1 MQFLDAWHF
10 HVFSKLSERKGF
22 WCVEF
27 ADLKGSL
34 QLLNSTHLR
43 DRDKMLLRAIL
54 CGGVWNAFL
63 LGKARKEDVPCRFCG
78 KKDGDGHLFWEC
90 SFHPLQHVP
99 DLPDFSFLM
108 SLDRRKWPRSLLWH
122 GWLPGL
128 NGMLNDKPSALS
140 FGESASFHLE
150 RCLGAYPVDF
160 AAAWTPPDCW
170 DADDIAL
177 EIPDHPNIWTDGSR
191 EDFSSIG
198 SFEVAGA
205 GVYLPAAEVAFE
217 HSVWGTVEE
226 YGDARLERCRAFLP
240 VPGVLQTVQRAEFWG
255 AVVALQ
261 AYWPCHLGTGN
272 LNVVR
277 SIGRLLDADCLA
289 KPLPL
294 IKDGDLVALVRYMI
308 RTRCRDTVR
317 VTKVKGHAKDDDV
330 QHGRVRLIDQQGNV
344 EADLAAD
351 LGRRHQ
357 SEVLINARRILLQ
370 ARSYWYP
377 IMADLHRFMIAIA
390 RVSVNHDGKGGTAPD
405 PLVWD
410 QGSRPK
416 VRKLHIRVNVDL
428 ASLPGPPGFLN
439 SSWIQVDAGHI
450 TGADIS
456 AWPYS
461 VGILVRFSSFLGTLH
476 WPSGYVDLGHFGISF
491 LELLILFEQ
500 WAGHRLLSEKVTTPH
515 VRAGRPILLPSVPVS
530 EGIEIRHGC
539 QFLSSLVRALAK
551 LPGGL
556 GRFMPCDLGSHLS
569 RLRHVGWNQCSHGL
583 NSRPLES
590 CHHQCLKA
598 LCGVLGYPK
607 CSALELLDGTLK
619 LRHCTDLF
627 TKRLPPWSLPRVGS
641 GIGKRHFVTAYHHPD
656 AGSTVGKRVRL
667 TKKTRPSAASYVIP
681 DPDPGHSTP
690 RRWKRLRPPSSEG
703 EGSEVGV
710 LCNLFPRLGVA

>member
-1 MQFLDAWHF
+1 M
-10 HVFSKLSERKGF
+10 
-22 WCVEF
+22 
-27 ADLKGSL
+27 
-34 QLLNSTHLR
+34 
-43 DRDKMLLRAIL
+43 
-54 CGGVWNAFL
+54 GVWNGFL

-78 KKDGDGHLFWEC
+78 KKDGDGHLFWEFF
-90 SFHPLQHVP
+90 SPLQHVR
-99 DLPDFSFLM
+99 DLPEFSVLM
-108 SLDRRKWPRSLLWH
+108 SLDRSKWPRCLLWH

-128 NGMLNDKPSALS
+128 NGMLNDKPWALS
-140 FGESASFHLE
+140 FE
-150 RCLGAYPVDF
+150 Y
-160 AAAWTPPDCW
+160 W

-198 SFEVAGA
+198 VFEVAGG
-205 GVYLPAAEVAFE
+205 GVYLSAAEVAFD

-240 VPGVLQTVQRAEFWG
+240 VPEFLQTVQRAEFWG
-255 AVVALQ
+255 AIVALQ
-261 AYWPCHLGTGN
+261 AYWPCHLGIDN

-277 SIGRLLDADCLA
+277 SIGRLLDAYCLA

-294 IKDGDLVALVRYMI
+294 VKDGDLVALVQYMI
-308 RTRCRDTVR
+308 RTRGRDTVR
-317 VTKVKGHAKDDDV
+317 VTKVRGHAKDEDV
-330 QHGRVRLIDQQGNV
+330 QHGHVRLIDQQGNA
-344 EADLAAD
+344 EAD

-357 SEVLINARRILLQ
+357 TEVLNNARRRLLQ

-377 IMADLHRFMIAIA
+377 ILTDLHRFMIAIA

-405 PLVWD
+405 SLLWD
-410 QGSRPK
+410 QGSKPK
-416 VRKLHIRVNVDL
+416 VRKLAIRVNVDL

-439 SSWIQVDAGHI
+439 NDWVQVDAGHI
-450 TGADIS
+450 TSADIS

-461 VGILVRFSSFLGTLH
+461 VGILVRFTSFLSTLH
-476 WPSGYVDLGHFGISF
+476 WSSGSVDLGHFGISF

-500 WAGHRLLSEKVTTPH
+500 WAGHRLLSEKVTRPH

-556 GRFMPCDLGSHLS
+556 GRFLPCNLGSHLS
-569 RLRHVGWNQCSHGL
+569 RLRYVGWNQRSQGL
-583 NSRPLES
+583 DSRPLES
-590 CHHQCLKA
+590 CHNQCLKA

-607 CSALELLDGTLK
+607 GSALELLDGTLK

-627 TKRLPPWSLPRVGS
+627 TNRFLPWSLPGLVLGLVKGILLLLIISWMLVVLRVKGS
-641 GIGKRHFVTAYHHPD
+641 G
-656 AGSTVGKRVRL
+656 L
-667 TKKTRPSAASYVIP
+667 
-681 DPDPGHSTP
+681 P
-690 RRWKRLRPPSSEG
+690 RRLVHPHLLMSVRTQILGTQRRGDGKDCAPFLRRRG
-703 EGSEVGV
+703 G
-710 LCNLFPRLGVA
+710 